1 MSDFTEEISTLAER
15 ARQDREQ
22 FSPPSDP
29 PDETVALQYLTD
41 GVGDVVSL
49 YIRARTGEQVRFDT
63 VDFALLERALNDW
76 FELYA
81 ACYGVDLD
89 ASFTVR
95 EVAELVIKT
104 HSIREAAILL
114 TRVPER
120 DRRESWI
127 DE

>member
-15 ARQDREQ
+15 ARQDRAQ

-29 PDETVALQYLTD
+29 PDETLALQYLTD

-81 ACYGVDLD
+81 ACYGVELD

-95 EVAELVIKT
+95 EVAELVIET
-104 HSIREAAILL
+104 HSIREAAALL

-127 DE
+127 DP